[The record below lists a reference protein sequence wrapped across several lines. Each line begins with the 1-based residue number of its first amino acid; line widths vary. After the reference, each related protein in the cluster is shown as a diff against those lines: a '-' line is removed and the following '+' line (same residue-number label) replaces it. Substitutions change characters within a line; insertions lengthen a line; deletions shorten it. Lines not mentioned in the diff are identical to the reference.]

1 MKCEQSDLIEIAC
14 MKYFI
19 LRIETKTEVIEG
31 KAKDIVYNEK
41 RIQCLVIEQGS
52 EEIIIELDAI
62 KKLTALTQNPFFE
75 NIRFS

>member
-19 LRIETKTEVIEG
+19 LRVETETEAFEG
-31 KAKDIVYNEK
+31 RAKDIVYDEK

-52 EEIIIELDAI
+52 EEVMIELDAI
-62 KKLTALTQNPFFE
+62 KELTAVTQNPFFE
-75 NIRFS
+75 TIRF